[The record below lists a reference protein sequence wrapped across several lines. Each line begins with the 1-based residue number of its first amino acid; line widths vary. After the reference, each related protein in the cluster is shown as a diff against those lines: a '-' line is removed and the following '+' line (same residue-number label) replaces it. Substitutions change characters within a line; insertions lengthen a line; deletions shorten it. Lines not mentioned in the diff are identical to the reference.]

1 MVLPPDTVNNLGGFM
16 SHHLHTAIENLKT
29 RIINMGGI
37 IEDRVFQATLS
48 VIGRDN
54 FKAQAVINGDR
65 EIDQMEVDFEE
76 ECLKLLALYQP
87 VSIDLRFII
96 AALKIN
102 NDLERIGDLAVNIA
116 ERGAFLATQEK
127 INIPFELEK
136 MVYLAED
143 MLTGAIDSLVS
154 MDVTHAR
161 QIRAMDDTIDAM
173 NREMYGRVKEMIL
186 AQPQYI
192 NSLLHAMSVGRHLE
206 RIADLATNIAE
217 DVIYLVNAEIVRHT
231 PETFEE

>member
-1 MVLPPDTVNNLGGFM
+1 M
-16 SHHLHTAIENLKT
+16 SRHLHTAIENLKT
-29 RIINMGGI
+29 RIINMAGI
-37 IEDRVFQATLS
+37 IEERVFLATLS
-48 VIGRDN
+48 VIGRDD

-65 EIDQMEVDFEE
+65 DIDQMEVDFEE
-76 ECLKLLALYQP
+76 ECLKLLALHQP

-96 AALKIN
+96 AVLKIN

-127 INIPFELEK
+127 IDIPFELEN
-136 MVYLAED
+136 MVNLAEE

-154 MDVTHAR
+154 MNVTHAR
-161 QIRAMDDTIDAM
+161 QIRAMDDKMDAM
-173 NREMYGRVKEMIL
+173 NREMYGKVKEMIL
-186 AQPQYI
+186 AQPRHI

-231 PETFEE
+231 PETFED

>member
-1 MVLPPDTVNNLGGFM
+1 M
-16 SHHLHTAIENLKT
+16 SRHLRTAIENLKT

-37 IEDRVFQATLS
+37 IEERVFLATLS
-48 VIGRDN
+48 VIGRDD
-54 FKAQAVINGDR
+54 FKAQAVINGDKD
-65 EIDQMEVDFEE
+65 IDQMEVDFEE
-76 ECLKLLALYQP
+76 ECLKLLALHQP
-87 VSIDLRFII
+87 VSIDLRFIV

-127 INIPFELEK
+127 IDIPFELEN
-136 MVYLAED
+136 MVNQAEE
-143 MLTGAIDSLVS
+143 MLSGAIDSLVL
-154 MDVTHAR
+154 MNVTHAR
-161 QIRAMDDTIDAM
+161 QIRAMDDKMDAM
-173 NREMYGRVKEMIL
+173 NREMYGKVKEMIL
-186 AQPQYI
+186 AQPQHI

-231 PETFEE
+231 PETFED

>member
-1 MVLPPDTVNNLGGFM
+1 M
-16 SHHLHTAIENLKT
+16 SRHLRTAIENLKT

-37 IEDRVFQATLS
+37 IEERVFLATLS
-48 VIGRDN
+48 VIGRDD

-65 EIDQMEVDFEE
+65 DIDQMEVDFEE
-76 ECLKLLALYQP
+76 ECLKLLALHQP

-116 ERGAFLATQEK
+116 ERGVFLATQEK
-127 INIPFELEK
+127 IDIPFELEN
-136 MVYLAED
+136 MVNLAEE
-143 MLTGAIDSLVS
+143 MLSGAIDSLVL
-154 MDVTHAR
+154 MNVTHAR
-161 QIRAMDDTIDAM
+161 QIRAMDDKMDAM
-173 NREMYGRVKEMIL
+173 NREMYGKVKEMIL
-186 AQPQYI
+186 AQPQHI

-231 PETFEE
+231 PETFED

>member
-1 MVLPPDTVNNLGGFM
+1 M
-16 SHHLHTAIENLKT
+16 SRHLRTAIENLKT
-29 RIINMGGI
+29 RIINMAGI
-37 IEDRVFQATLS
+37 IEERVFLATLS
-48 VIGRDN
+48 VIGRDD

-65 EIDQMEVDFEE
+65 DIDQMEVDFEE
-76 ECLKLLALYQP
+76 ECLKLLALHQP

-127 INIPFELEK
+127 IDIPFELEN
-136 MVYLAED
+136 MVNLAEE

-154 MDVTHAR
+154 MNVTHAR
-161 QIRAMDDTIDAM
+161 QIRAMDDKMDAM
-173 NREMYGRVKEMIL
+173 NREMYGKVKEMIL
-186 AQPQYI
+186 AQPRHI

-217 DVIYLVNAEIVRHT
+217 DVIYLVNAEIVRYT
-231 PETFEE
+231 PETFED

>member
-1 MVLPPDTVNNLGGFM
+1 M
-16 SHHLHTAIENLKT
+16 SRHLRTAIENLKT
-29 RIINMGGI
+29 RIINMAGI
-37 IEDRVFQATLS
+37 IEERVFLATLS
-48 VIGRDN
+48 VIGRDD

-65 EIDQMEVDFEE
+65 DIDQMEVDFEE
-76 ECLKLLALYQP
+76 ECLKLLALHQP

-127 INIPFELEK
+127 IDIPFELEN
-136 MVYLAED
+136 MVNLAEE

-154 MDVTHAR
+154 MNVTHAR
-161 QIRAMDDTIDAM
+161 QIRAMDDKMDAM
-173 NREMYGRVKEMIL
+173 NREMYGKVKEMIL
-186 AQPQYI
+186 AQPRHI

-231 PETFEE
+231 PETFED

>member
-1 MVLPPDTVNNLGGFM
+1 M
-16 SHHLHTAIENLKT
+16 SRHLRTAIENLKT
-29 RIINMGGI
+29 RIINMAGI
-37 IEDRVFQATLS
+37 IEERVFLATLS
-48 VIGRDN
+48 VIGRDD

-65 EIDQMEVDFEE
+65 DIDQMEVDFEE
-76 ECLKLLALYQP
+76 ECLKLLALHQP

-127 INIPFELEK
+127 IDIPFELEN
-136 MVYLAED
+136 MVNLAEE

-154 MDVTHAR
+154 MNVTHAR
-161 QIRAMDDTIDAM
+161 QIRAMDDKMDAM
-173 NREMYGRVKEMIL
+173 NREMYSKVKEMIL
-186 AQPQYI
+186 AQPQHI

-231 PETFEE
+231 PETFED

>member
-1 MVLPPDTVNNLGGFM
+1 M
-16 SHHLHTAIENLKT
+16 SRHLRHAIEELKT
-29 RIINMGGI
+29 RIINMAGI
-37 IEDRVFQATLS
+37 IEDRVFLATLS

-76 ECLKLLALYQP
+76 ECLKLLALHQP
-87 VSIDLRFII
+87 VSIDLRFIV

-116 ERGAFLATQEK
+116 ERGAFLVTQEK
-127 INIPFELEK
+127 IDIPFELEN
-136 MVYLAED
+136 MVHLAEE

-154 MDVTHAR
+154 LDVTRAR
-161 QIRAMDDTIDAM
+161 QIRAMDDRMDAM
-173 NREMYGRVKEMIL
+173 NREMYGKVKEMIL
-186 AQPQYI
+186 AQPQHI
-192 NSLLHAMSVGRHLE
+192 NALLHAMSVGRHLE

-231 PETFEE
+231 PETFAD

>member
-1 MVLPPDTVNNLGGFM
+1 M
-16 SHHLHTAIENLKT
+16 SRHLHTAIENLKT
-29 RIINMGGI
+29 RIINMAGI
-37 IEDRVFQATLS
+37 IEERVFLATLS
-48 VIGRDN
+48 VIGRDD

-65 EIDQMEVDFEE
+65 DIDQMEVDFEE
-76 ECLKLLALYQP
+76 ECLKLLALHQP

-127 INIPFELEK
+127 IDIPFELEN
-136 MVYLAED
+136 MVNLAEE

-154 MDVTHAR
+154 MNVTHAR
-161 QIRAMDDTIDAM
+161 QIRAMDDKMDAM
-173 NREMYGRVKEMIL
+173 NREMYGKVKEMIL
-186 AQPQYI
+186 AQPRHI

-231 PETFEE
+231 PETFED